1 MNTAKNAELITPD
14 DDNDLAF
21 PRSVYTL
28 TAGNVV
34 LIPQGGTVAVTFT
47 AVAANTMLP
56 VRAKRV
62 LATGTTAS
70 LLGVW
75 GI

>member
-14 DDNDLAF
+14 DGNDLAF

-28 TAGNVV
+28 TAGDVV

-47 AVAANTMLP
+47 GVPANTMLP